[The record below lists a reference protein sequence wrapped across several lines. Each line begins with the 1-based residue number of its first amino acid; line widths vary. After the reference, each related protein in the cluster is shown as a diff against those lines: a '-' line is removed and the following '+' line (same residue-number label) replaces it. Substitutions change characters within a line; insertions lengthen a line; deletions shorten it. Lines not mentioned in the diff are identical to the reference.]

1 MHDEIRRYILMYVR
15 QRSDAVMYITAIY
28 TYSIGNSTELQYKVN
43 EGSYEL
49 PLFKPPLCKV
59 ADAECNVSIG

>member
-1 MHDEIRRYILMYVR
+1 MSILSL
-15 QRSDAVMYITAIY
+15 QAFITIDIY
-28 TYSIGNSTELQYKVN
+28 CAGNSTQLQYKVN

-59 ADAECNVSIG
+59 ADAECNVSV